1 MRFLLLVCF
10 GLAADAWRLPT
21 GFRAFGCAAVLALA
35 QQPPSAFAVVAG
47 GDKLVNLPEAKFL
60 EIVAADLSERQALAT
75 ADFTRAVYSEAWTFQ
90 DEIDT
95 YKLAEYVEGTK
106 KLFDGQKSHVELASP
121 PTFVDPAHRQVE
133 YRFRET
139 LVFNVPFNPR
149 VDLTGKVLLTR
160 GDDGL
165 VVSSREFWDDGV
177 TDVLKKIYFWHMSG

>member
-1 MRFLLLVCF
+1 MRILIVF
-10 GLAADAWRLPT
+10 GLCIGSATAWRLNYW
-21 GFRAFGCAAVLALA
+21 AKALGCATILTIT
-35 QQPPSAFAVVAG
+35 QQPPSVFAVGAG

-75 ADFTRAVYSEAWTFQ
+75 ADFTRAVYSEACTFQ

-106 KLFDGQKSHVELASP
+106 KLFDGHKSHVELASP

-165 VVSSREFWDDGV
+165 VVSSREFWDDKV
-177 TDVLKKIYFWHMSG
+177 TDVLKKIYF